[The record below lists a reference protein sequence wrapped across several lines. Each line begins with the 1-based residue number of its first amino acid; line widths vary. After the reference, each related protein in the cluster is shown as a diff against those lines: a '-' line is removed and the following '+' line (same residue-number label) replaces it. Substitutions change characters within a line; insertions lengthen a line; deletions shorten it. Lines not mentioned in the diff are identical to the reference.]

1 MPYSTALSERRS
13 LAQLTRDPSYFD
25 RVLEIMHRVRDATNS
40 VQALVLLHEIT
51 TRIGAEVS
59 LFVSFIPEDRRRVSY
74 RLLLDCDPNFINEYE
89 TLSHDENPWL
99 GYALSHPA
107 PVRGSELRIANA
119 EQQALVQLAD
129 RFGFSSSVIVPA
141 PAAAGLRRTG
151 VLCFG
156 SSAPGYFE
164 TDGYLAFRLLAQGVA
179 MEFHEWWVARLRDS
193 LSSNAALDDQ
203 DREILALEAEGMTSK
218 QIARR
223 LSVSIACADSRV
235 RRVRE
240 KLHVRSR
247 HAALRI
253 ALEYGLI
260 PPATPP
266 RRSP

>member
-1 MPYSTALSERRS
+1 VPSLPVLTKGPS
-13 LAQLTRDPSYFD
+13 LAQRTRDPQYFD
-25 RVLEIMHRVRDATNS
+25 RVLHVMHRVRDATNS
-40 VQALVLLHEIT
+40 AHALDLLHEIT
-51 TRIGAEVS
+51 ARIGAEVS

-74 RLLLDCDPNFINEYE
+74 RLLLDCDTQFLNEYD
-89 TLSHDENPWL
+89 TLSHDDNPWL
-99 GYALSHPA
+99 GYARSHLA
-107 PVRGSELRIANA
+107 PLRGNELLNTNA
-119 EQQALVQLAD
+119 AERAHIELAE
-129 RFGFSSSVIVPA
+129 RFGFRSSVIAPA
-141 PAAAGLRRTG
+141 PASAGLRRTG

-156 SSAPGYFE
+156 SSVPGYFE
-164 TDGYLAFRLLAQGVA
+164 SDGYLAFRLLAQGVA
-179 MEFHEWWVARLRDS
+179 MEFHEWWVARLGDGLS
-193 LSSNAALDDQ
+193 LDAALDDQ

-240 KLHVRSR
+240 KLRVRSR

-266 RRSP
+266 RKSP